1 MTIRVNTSTRPDSLM
16 EHVVLVDQHNA
27 VLGTLPKSQV
37 HTLETPLH
45 RGFSVFIFNQ
55 AGELLLQQRSFSKLT
70 WPGFWSNSC
79 CGHPAL
85 GESVAEAIQRR
96 VALELGMQVYDLYEA
111 LPNFQYRCEYGGVV
125 ENEICPVWLARTVD
139 EPIPNP
145 LEVAAT
151 RWIAWEDFKQVLA
164 ADVAGHYSPWCKL
177 ETTLLDKSW
186 SNSANRSGVPMSR
199 QSPAKYSP
207 LT

>member
-1 MTIRVNTSTRPDSLM
+1 M
-16 EHVVLVDQHNA
+16 EHVVLVDQFNA
-27 VLGTLPKSQV
+27 VLGTLPKIQV

-55 AGELLLQQRSFSKLT
+55 AGELLLQQRSFDKVT

-85 GESVAEAIQRR
+85 DESVTDAIHRR
-96 VALELGMQVYDLYEA
+96 VRVELGMQVHELVEA
-111 LPNFQYRCEYGGVV
+111 LPDFQYRCEYGGVV

-151 RWIAWEDFKQVLA
+151 RWIPWQDFKQVLEADA
-164 ADVAGHYSPWCKL
+164 AGRYSPWCKL
-177 ETTLLDKSW
+177 ETVLLEVKVADFVSEC
-186 SNSANRSGVPMSR
+186 G
-199 QSPAKYSP
+199 
-207 LT
+207 